1 MEYLL
6 RLCHNIQNIRII
18 LLFSYY
24 TIHTPELYF
33 YSYYTIH
40 TPELYFYFNNS
51 LIFIRLQIMNY
62 YFIINAIYNEFRNK
76 LLYNLL

>member
-1 MEYLL
+1 MEDLL

-18 LLFSYY
+18 LLF
-24 TIHTPELYF
+24 
-33 YSYYTIH
+33 SYYTIH